1 MLLAHS
7 AFVVYRFSQP
17 NCRRVVPLFSILDN
31 TQGLPVALSS
41 QWERILS
48 ECMPFKGMLVMH
60 DGN

>member
-1 MLLAHS
+1 
-7 AFVVYRFSQP
+7 
-17 NCRRVVPLFSILDN
+17 VVPLFSILDN